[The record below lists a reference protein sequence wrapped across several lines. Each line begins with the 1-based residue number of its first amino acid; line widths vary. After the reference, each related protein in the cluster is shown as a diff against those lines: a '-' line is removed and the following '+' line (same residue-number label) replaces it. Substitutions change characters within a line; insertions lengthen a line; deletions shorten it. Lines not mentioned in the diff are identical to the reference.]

1 MPLTAQQE
9 AYLGKLADKG
19 LAQEAFEAK
28 IPELEAA
35 KDAAFPRVP
44 KAIRDGATTK
54 LGISMLRAA
63 VSADPEVARIEQ
75 ELTVLKAAIK

>member
-35 KDAAFPRVP
+35 KDSAYSRVP
-44 KAIRDGATTK
+44 KSIRDGATTK
-54 LGISMLRAA
+54 LGILTLRAA
-63 VSADPEVARIEQ
+63 VSADPEVARIEA
-75 ELTVLKAAIK
+75 ELISLKAVIK